1 MNDYSLEQ
9 HRVTANV
16 VRGLAMDGVQ
26 KAESGHP
33 GLPLGMADVAVVLWS
48 QFLSF
53 NPADPWWFNRDRFL
67 LSAGHGSMLL
77 YALLHLSGYDLP
89 LAELMA
95 FRQWGSLTPG
105 HPELHLTPGV
115 ETSTGPLGQGLTNA
129 VGMAIAERWLA
140 ARFNRPDFPLVD
152 HTTYA
157 LVSDGDLMEGISH
170 EACSL
175 AGHLGLGKLIFLYD
189 DNHITIDGKTDLAF
203 SEDVLMRF
211 DAYGWHT
218 QRVDGHDPLAVGAAI
233 AAARQETQR
242 PSLIACRTTIG
253 FGSPNRAGTAKA
265 HGEPLG
271 VEEVRLTK
279 ERLGLPADQTFYV
292 ADAARALLGAAAERG
307 AAQMA
312 EWEALRRRYEEVYPE
327 AGELLRRMLQGNF
340 DVALDVDELFDP
352 TKSIATRVAS
362 GTVLNALAE
371 QVPTLLGGS
380 GDLTPSNK
388 TDLKG
393 AADLR
398 RGDFSGRYIR
408 FGVREHAMGGILNGM
423 ALHGG
428 VRPYGGTFL
437 VFSDYMRPSIRL
449 AALMEADPIYVFTHD
464 SIGVGEDG
472 PTHQPVEHLMALRAI
487 PNLMLIRPA
496 DAVETAGAWL
506 AALANRK
513 GPTALILTRQ
523 NLPRLDSTVAQTL
536 CGGYI
541 LAEALRDGQ
550 PVEPDVILIGTGS
563 EVQLAVRAR
572 EILAGEGVAARVVSL
587 PSWELFAA
595 QPEAYRESVLPD
607 RVRARVS
614 VEAGVTT
621 GWQQFVGL
629 DGLAVGIDRFG
640 ASAPYQVVYEKLGVT
655 AEAVA
660 QAAREVLGS

>member
-16 VRGLAMDGVQ
+16 VRGLSMDGVQ
-26 KAESGHP
+26 KADSGHP

-53 NPADPWWFNRDRFL
+53 NPADPWWLNRDRFL

-77 YALLHLSGYDLP
+77 YSLLHLSGYDLP
-89 LAELMA
+89 LEDLMN

-140 ARFNRPDFPLVD
+140 ARFNRPDFPLID
-152 HTTYA
+152 HMSYA

-189 DNHITIDGKTDLAF
+189 DNHITIDGKTELAF
-203 SEDVLMRF
+203 SEDVLKRF

-218 QRVDGHDPLAVGAAI
+218 QRVDGHDPLAVGDAIMAAQ
-233 AAARQETQR
+233 AETER

-279 ERLGLPADQTFYV
+279 ERLGLPVDQAFYV
-292 ADAARALLGAAAERG
+292 ADEARAFLGAAAGRG
-307 AAQMA
+307 AAEMA
-312 EWEALRRRYEEVYPE
+312 EWEALRQRYEEAYPE
-327 AGELLRRMLQGNF
+327 EGELLRQMLEGDF

-362 GTVLNALAE
+362 GTVLNAIAG

-449 AALMEADPIYVFTHD
+449 AALMEADVIYVFTHD

-487 PNLMLIRPA
+487 PNLMVIRPA

-536 CGGYI
+536 SGGYV

-572 EILAGEGVAARVVSL
+572 EILDGEGVAARVVSL

-607 RVRARVS
+607 SVRARVS
-614 VEAGVTT
+614 VEAGVTE
-621 GWQQFVGL
+621 GWRQFIGL

-660 QAAREVLGS
+660 QAAREVLS

>member
-33 GLPLGMADVAVVLWS
+33 GLPLGMADAAVVLWS

-53 NPADPWWFNRDRFL
+53 NPADPRWFNRDRFL

-152 HTTYA
+152 HRTYA

-175 AGHLGLGKLIFLYD
+175 AGHLGLGKLVFLYD

-203 SEDVLMRF
+203 SEDVLKRF

-218 QRVDGHDPLAVGAAI
+218 QRVDGHDPLSVGAAI
-233 AAARQETQR
+233 VAAREATER

-279 ERLGLPADQTFYV
+279 ERLGLPVDQAFYV
-292 ADAARALLGAAAERG
+292 ADEARAFLGAAAGRG
-307 AAQMA
+307 AAEMA
-312 EWEALRRRYEEVYPE
+312 EWEALRQRYEEAYPE
-327 AGELLRRMLQGNF
+327 EGELLRQMLEGDF

-362 GTVLNALAE
+362 GTVLNAIAG

-449 AALMEADPIYVFTHD
+449 AALMEADVIYVFTHD

-487 PNLMLIRPA
+487 PNLMVIRPA

-523 NLPRLDSTVAQTL
+523 NLPRLDSTVGQTL
-536 CGGYI
+536 SGGYV

-572 EILAGEGVAARVVSL
+572 EILDGEGVAARVVSL

-607 RVRARVS
+607 SVRARVS
-614 VEAGVTT
+614 VEAGVTE
-621 GWQQFVGL
+621 GWRQFIGL

-660 QAAREVLGS
+660 QAAREVLS